1 MNPSPTPLGL
11 ETQEEELGFRS
22 PPPLSAISSL
32 SPTPTPVLME
42 SMDSGKHPTG
52 VRTSEELP
60 TTRVNR
66 SQEVMDPPTQGES
79 SSLGEAQD
87 ISFIKE
93 FVHSS
98 QRGKEP
104 LTVERV
110 LETSTREQEERVE
123 PSEIGELQDLSPRR
137 VRKYGLPS
145 SLSAT
150 MGSHT
155 TPTVVT
161 ANVPAKGHVP
171 ALLMAPGS
179 YGGEG
184 QQELPVGSLD
194 VKDVSDHLT
203 EDSGGVGHHILG
215 GTLPVPP
222 PDNMSDT
229 CGYARRNGTSPTLVS
244 QGGHRE
250 SLALPVTLDS

>member
-1 MNPSPTPLGL
+1 
-11 ETQEEELGFRS
+11 
-22 PPPLSAISSL
+22 
-32 SPTPTPVLME
+32 
-42 SMDSGKHPTG
+42 
-52 VRTSEELP
+52 
-60 TTRVNR
+60 
-66 SQEVMDPPTQGES
+66 MDPPTQVES

-98 QRGKEP
+98 QRGKEQ

-145 SLSAT
+145 SAT
-150 MGSHT
+150 MGSHA

-161 ANVPAKGHVP
+161 ASVPAKGHVP
-171 ALLMAPGS
+171 ALLMAPGP

-194 VKDVSDHLT
+194 VKDVSDHPT
-203 EDSGGVGHHILG
+203 EDSGGVDHHILG

-229 CGYARRNGTSPTLVS
+229 CGYARRNSTFPTLVS

-250 SLALPVTLDS
+250 R